1 MMIVGDRFV
10 VITLSLTIIMALI
23 LYPVMSA
30 GICKKC
36 VNRDFALYTDGSE
49 FYSGEEIT
57 VRLMNIGDKTQH
69 INVIQV
75 YLVVGNETI
84 FLDEIEANLELKPR
98 GFYEFK
104 FVAPDVEQNKQAYL
118 KIYLDDLIVE
128 SNDFII
134 RPDGYQGI
142 LYQLDRILSLL
153 TIILIIIIGYKY
165 YLG

>member
-1 MMIVGDRFV
+1 MIVGDRFA
-10 VITLSLTIIMALI
+10 VITLLLTMIMVLAS
-23 LYPVMSA
+23 YPAMSA

-36 VNRDFALYTDGSE
+36 INRDFALYTDGSE

-84 FLDEIEANLELKPR
+84 FLDEIEVNLELKPR

-118 KIYLDDLIVE
+118 KIYLDGLIVE

-134 RPDGYQGI
+134 RPTKHQEI
-142 LYQLDRILSLL
+142 LYQLDWILSLL
-153 TIILIIIIGYKY
+153 AIILIIIIGYKY
-165 YLG
+165 YSG